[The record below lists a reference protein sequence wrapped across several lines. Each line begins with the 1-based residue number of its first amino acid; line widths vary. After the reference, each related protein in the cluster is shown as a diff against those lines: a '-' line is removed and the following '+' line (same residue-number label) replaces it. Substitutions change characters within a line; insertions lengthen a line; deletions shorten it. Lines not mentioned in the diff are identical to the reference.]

1 MHYIEDRFSHAKIH
15 NELLRAKNVVIL
27 GNTLDTFQIAQ
38 ATRDYLDQLGY
49 FETKVTLMSND
60 VPDVRKTL
68 GDGIERVFKRHLK
81 EQRINYIPNAKITGM
96 AGDTELEKISFYK
109 EEDHVNK
116 PAPEVEYFINPGL
129 VIASNGIDKPRK
141 DLKTLVGHQ
150 DQGSER
156 RI

>member
-1 MHYIEDRFSHAKIH
+1 
-15 NELLRAKNVVIL
+15 
-27 GNTLDTFQIAQ
+27 
-38 ATRDYLDQLGY
+38 
-49 FETKVTLMSND
+49 
-60 VPDVRKTL
+60 
-68 GDGIERVFKRHLK
+68 
-81 EQRINYIPNAKITGM
+81 M

-141 DLKTLVGHQ
+141 DLKSLVGHQ